1 MVLKTLVE
9 KNNKELSD
17 EVCILN
23 FTKLNDEAAFNCL
36 VNRYSNSIRRIIY
49 TVICGSEEDLED
61 VEQEILMALYKGL
74 PNFSFKSSFSTYLYR
89 MCRNKSIDFL
99 RKNKRKKEEI
109 EQTFYHSKASDN
121 STPESIYM
129 NKLEKNSILNSIF
142 LLNEKDR
149 SILLMKDVEN
159 LSLVEIADIFHK
171 PVGTIKSRLHRARKK
186 AAEKILEEK
195 HEYRLS

>member
-1 MVLKTLVE
+1 MVLNALIE
-9 KNNKELSD
+9 KKNKELSD

-23 FTKLNDEAAFNCL
+23 FSKLNDESAFNCL
-36 VNRYSNSIRRIIY
+36 VKRYSKSIRRIIY
-49 TVICGSEEDLED
+49 TVIRGSEEDLED
-61 VEQEILMALYKGL
+61 VEQEVLMALYNGL
-74 PNFSFKSSFSTYLYR
+74 PKFSFKSSFSTYLYR

-109 EQTFYHSKASDN
+109 EQAFNYSETSDKN
-121 STPESIYM
+121 TPESIYM

-142 LLNEKDR
+142 QLNEKDR
-149 SILLMKDVEN
+149 SILLMKDVED
-159 LSLVEIADIFHK
+159 LSLVEIAGIFNK

-195 HEYRLS
+195 T